1 MESIW
6 NLIIYF
12 AICSF
17 IGWIIQA
24 ISDLFQKKKITNTGF
39 LYGPFI
45 PLFGFTAIMVYFF
58 NLFFEYLPLRVKLIC
73 FFILPLG
80 IEYFTGF
87 LLEKIFRVKLW
98 DYSHQKLNFKG
109 RISLAVGIVWFL
121 LILFQVFIL
130 QEIIFEGINYF
141 NETIRIIFA
150 LTFLIYFTVDFV
162 FSTKMFYYFS
172 KLKKEIE
179 RKGENFNLNELNK
192 RIISKIKTILRKAKM
207 SPAFKKNFDKGLE
220 GFFEKFNKNKKK

>member
-12 AICSF
+12 AVCSL
-17 IGWIIQA
+17 IGGIIQA
-24 ISDLFQKKKITNTGF
+24 IVDLFQRKKITNTGF

-58 NLFFEYLPLRVKLIC
+58 NLVFGNLPFPILLV
-73 FFILPLG
+73 FYFILPTAM
-80 IEYFTGF
+80 EYFTGY
-87 LLEKIFRVKLW
+87 LLEKTFKVKFW
-98 DYSHQKLNFKG
+98 DYSNYKFNFKG
-109 RISLAVGIVWFL
+109 RISLAISSVWFL

-130 QEIIFEGINYF
+130 QEIIFKGINYF
-141 NETIRIIFA
+141 NETTRISFA
-150 LTFLIYFTVDFV
+150 LIFLIYFTVDFV

-172 KLKKEIE
+172 KIKREFE
-179 RKGENFNLNELNK
+179 RKGENFNLDELNK
-192 RIISKIKTILRKAKM
+192 KIISKIKNISQKARI